1 MLAKKVTRYIETTEG
16 QIYRIKME
24 WSDSFMV
31 DVKESGG
38 VKVVVH
44 VPKDKVRQIWQEP
57 DLEFADT
64 SKGYI

>member
-1 MLAKKVTRYIETTEG
+1 
-16 QIYRIKME
+16 ME